1 MNITAKDTLYVKF
14 RYNDYYAKDLNHHH
28 EFTFVQ
34 DSANN
39 NLIYSNDV
47 RLHVLYTDNASPYL
61 QIEKSARGNSFSSAK
76 KRAEKINYNI
86 QINGNHLILDNYF
99 LTDVKNKFRG
109 QEVDVYLYLP
119 EGQLFKPD
127 ASVQDYDDSENDFFN
142 LHFSGDYKYKVEG
155 SKIKCLNC
163 PADENEYNDGDN
175 DSDDNTIENDT
186 VKEVSIKIN
195 GKEVLNG
202 KKTKGK
208 LTTDKNGV
216 IIKIN

>member
-1 MNITAKDTLYVKF
+1 
-14 RYNDYYAKDLNHHH
+14 
-28 EFTFVQ
+28 
-34 DSANN
+34 
-39 NLIYSNDV
+39 
-47 RLHVLYTDNASPYL
+47 
-61 QIEKSARGNSFSSAK
+61 
-76 KRAEKINYNI
+76 
-86 QINGNHLILDNYF
+86 
-99 LTDVKNKFRG
+99 VKNKFRG

-127 ASVQDYDDSENDFFN
+127 SSVQDYDDSENDFFN
-142 LHFSGDYKYKVEG
+142 LHFSGDYNYKVEG

-163 PADENEYNDGDN
+163 PAEENEYHDGDY
-175 DSDDNTIENDT
+175 DSDENTIENDT

>member
-1 MNITAKDTLYVKF
+1 M
-14 RYNDYYAKDLNHHH
+14 
-28 EFTFVQ
+28 
-34 DSANN
+34 
-39 NLIYSNDV
+39 
-47 RLHVLYTDNASPYL
+47 
-61 QIEKSARGNSFSSAK
+61 
-76 KRAEKINYNI
+76 
-86 QINGNHLILDNYF
+86 DNYF

-127 ASVQDYDDSENDFFN
+127 ASIQDYDDSENDFFN
-142 LHFSGDYKYKVEG
+142 LHFSGNYNYKVEG

-163 PADENEYNDGDN
+163 PADEDEDN
-175 DSDDNTIENDT
+175 DFEEDTIANDT

-195 GKEVLNG
+195 GQEVLNA
-202 KKTKGK
+202 KKGKGK